1 MDQKKE
7 AEIVARVLGGERQAY
22 SLLVDEYKS
31 AIYNLAYRMTGNL
44 QDADDLTQDTFIRA
58 YQYLSQYDPQR
69 KFFTWLYTI
78 GINITRNHLKR
89 IGNQKTMDSGLREN
103 AADVVHEDG
112 PTTFHENHEGDVLI
126 REREER
132 LEVCLGFLSTDIREL
147 IVLRFYQ
154 GLPFEEIAEITGFS
168 QSAVKMRIYR
178 GLEKLK
184 NIFEKM

>member
-7 AEIVARVLGGERQAY
+7 AEIVARVLEGDRQAY

-44 QDADDLTQDTFIRA
+44 EDADDLTQDTFIRA
-58 YQYLSQYDPQR
+58 YKYLSQYDPQR

-78 GINITRNHLKR
+78 GINITRNHLKK
-89 IGNQKTMDSGLREN
+89 IGNHKTTDSGLREN
-103 AADVVHEDG
+103 ITGVGYDDVE
-112 PTTFHENHEGDVLI
+112 TTFHENPDGDVLF